1 MFSSCRLNPA
11 IMPHEAEE
19 HIWPQFWLET
29 VLAAAENILAVIAAA
44 FVRTN
49 SLEVHLTFT

>member
-1 MFSSCRLNPA
+1 ML
-11 IMPHEAEE
+11 HEAEE
-19 HIWPQFWLET
+19 HTWAQFWYHDFLSLT
-29 VLAAAENILAVIAAA
+29 SLCYVLAAAENILAVIAAA